1 MKLKNTLIVVKDIV
15 KAAQFY
21 HDLFGLEMIR
31 DNDGNMILTDG
42 LVLQEEKYWK
52 VFLKRDVIPQSNSC
66 ELYTGNLVSRHS
78 VCQSSDDSQ
87 LGTAGHPLLRL
98 GRQSDRSR
106 DTYAIMKYIANI
118 ITGSRIVFSIALLFF
133 PPLSSAFYVLYA
145 AAGLTDMID
154 GTVARKTNTVSSFGA
169 KLDTIADY
177 IFAVVCLIKLMP
189 VLDIPAWLWIWI
201 GGIALIKIIN
211 IISGVVLHKKLTAV
225 HSVMNKV
232 TGALCFL
239 LPLTLSFIELKYS
252 AIVVCSIAT
261 FAAIQEGHF
270 IRMERTR

>member
-1 MKLKNTLIVVKDIV
+1 
-15 KAAQFY
+15 
-21 HDLFGLEMIR
+21 
-31 DNDGNMILTDG
+31 
-42 LVLQEEKYWK
+42 
-52 VFLKRDVIPQSNSC
+52 
-66 ELYTGNLVSRHS
+66 
-78 VCQSSDDSQ
+78 
-87 LGTAGHPLLRL
+87 
-98 GRQSDRSR
+98 
-106 DTYAIMKYIANI
+106 MKYIANI

-239 LPLTLSFIELKYS
+239 LPLTLSFFELKYS

-270 IRMERTR
+270 IRIERSR

>member
-1 MKLKNTLIVVKDIV
+1 MK
-15 KAAQFY
+15 
-21 HDLFGLEMIR
+21 H
-31 DNDGNMILTDG
+31 
-42 LVLQEEKYWK
+42 
-52 VFLKRDVIPQSNSC
+52 
-66 ELYTGNLVSRHS
+66 
-78 VCQSSDDSQ
+78 
-87 LGTAGHPLLRL
+87 
-98 GRQSDRSR
+98 
-106 DTYAIMKYIANI
+106 IANI

-154 GTVARKTNTVSSFGA
+154 G
-169 KLDTIADY
+169 
-177 IFAVVCLIKLMP
+177 CLIKLMP
-189 VLDIPAWLWIWI
+189 VLDIPVWLWVWI
-201 GGIALIKIIN
+201 AVIALIKIIN
-211 IISGVVLHKKLTAV
+211 IISGVVLYKKLTAV

>member
-1 MKLKNTLIVVKDIV
+1 MK
-15 KAAQFY
+15 
-21 HDLFGLEMIR
+21 H
-31 DNDGNMILTDG
+31 
-42 LVLQEEKYWK
+42 
-52 VFLKRDVIPQSNSC
+52 
-66 ELYTGNLVSRHS
+66 
-78 VCQSSDDSQ
+78 
-87 LGTAGHPLLRL
+87 
-98 GRQSDRSR
+98 
-106 DTYAIMKYIANI
+106 IANI

-154 GTVARKTNTVSSFGA
+154 GPVARKTNTVSVLGA
-169 KLDTIADY
+169 KLDTIAD
-177 IFAVVCLIKLMP
+177 FVFVAVCLIKLMP
-189 VLDIPAWLWIWI
+189 VLDIPVWLWVWI
-201 GGIALIKIIN
+201 AVIALIKIIN

-252 AIVVCSIAT
+252 AIVVCLIAT